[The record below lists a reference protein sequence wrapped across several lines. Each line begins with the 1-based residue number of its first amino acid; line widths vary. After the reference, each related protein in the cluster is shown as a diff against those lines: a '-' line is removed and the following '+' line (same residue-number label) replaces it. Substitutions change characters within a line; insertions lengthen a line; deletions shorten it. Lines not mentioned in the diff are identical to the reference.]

1 LVNAAQIACFAKK
14 EYKLFVYKG
23 LHYGLKSSHLKQIP
37 LLMKIIQ
44 EIEDFEKTTE
54 YKMIRQNYLA
64 SLNFDYLSWIYDLG
78 MEDQIEKRKP
88 DYAIYTLNY
97 INELVEKIHKN
108 GLPSN
113 RIIGIGDNL
122 WKVECSQD
130 NVNALRA
137 KYHIV
142 PLEVDKAKRSLEK
155 EHGFKLSWGFW
166 DCL

>member
-1 LVNAAQIACFAKK
+1 
-14 EYKLFVYKG
+14 
-23 LHYGLKSSHLKQIP
+23 
-37 LLMKIIQ
+37 MKIIQ

-122 WKVECSQD
+122 
-130 NVNALRA
+130 
-137 KYHIV
+137 
-142 PLEVDKAKRSLEK
+142 
-155 EHGFKLSWGFW
+155 
-166 DCL
+166 